1 MNSLN
6 SFYIQVGDPDADHAY
21 WGPPE
26 KMTMRR
32 PSFFVG
38 KGNSGGADVMGE
50 TAAALA
56 AGSIVFK
63 SSSKCYT
70 VFLL

>member
-1 MNSLN
+1 
-6 SFYIQVGDPDADHAY
+6 
-21 WGPPE
+21 
-26 KMTMRR
+26 
-32 PSFFVG
+32 
-38 KGNSGGADVMGE
+38 MGE

-70 VFLL
+70 VFLPLNCCVECCFHTVCATLVDVKMFDNFATTSRLYKSYLNALKTNSAS